1 MSSISTE
8 ILEARLP
15 HTESRTAVS
24 VRAGL
29 TAASPNLDFLRAL
42 AVMFVFVD
50 HLLLTHGI
58 QRILFFSP
66 ADLGRVGVYFFFVH
80 TSLVL
85 LMSLERTQLSGIRK
99 VLHFYLRRMF
109 RIYPLAIF
117 FVLLVYLCNVPYDV
131 WGAGTAPHDV
141 QTIVAN
147 LLLAQNVAGKSS
159 LIGPLWSLPLE
170 VQMYL
175 LLPLVFFVVQRI
187 SRRTLLLLWAAA
199 TLSAIVY
206 LPYSHSGR
214 ILWRLDLILF
224 VPCFLGGA
232 VAYQLAR
239 RAGRPLLPGWLWPL
253 AITAVLGVYLAFERE
268 RYGWLACLLLG
279 LSVPFFS
286 QIDSG
291 VVNRLASRIATY
303 SYGIYLSNIAILWF
317 AFRVCSRWLP
327 EPATWA
333 VFVLCALIVPAAC
346 FYAIE
351 RPLMRLGGRL
361 ADRLFT
367 PQTA

>member
-1 MSSISTE
+1 MSSISTD
-8 ILEARLP
+8 ILDPAL
-15 HTESRTAVS
+15 SRVRSETAGI
-24 VRAGL
+24 RGIGL
-29 TAASPNLDFLRAL
+29 SAASPNLDFLRAM

-85 LMSLERTQLSGIRK
+85 LMSLERTQLTGIRK
-99 VLHFYLRRMF
+99 VMHFYFRRMF

-131 WGAGTAPHDV
+131 WGAGTAPHDWR
-141 QTIVAN
+141 TIGAN
-147 LLLAQNVAGKSS
+147 LLLAQNVAGVSS

-187 SRRTLLLLWAAA
+187 SRKALLLLWLGAALGA
-199 TLSAIVY
+199 VVY

-214 ILWRLDLILF
+214 VLWRLDLILF

-232 VAYQLAR
+232 VAYQIAR
-239 RAGRPLLPGWLWPL
+239 RAQRPVLPGWLWPA
-253 AITAVLGVYLAFERE
+253 AITAVLGVYLAFERQ
-268 RYGWLACLLLG
+268 RHGWIACLLLG
-279 LSVPFFS
+279 LCVPFFS
-286 QIDSG
+286 QIRSK
-291 VVNRLASRIATY
+291 VVNRFANKIATY

-317 AFRVCSRWLP
+317 AFRICSRWLP

-333 VFVLCALIVPAAC
+333 IFVACAVVVPAAC
-346 FYAIE
+346 FYGIE
-351 RPLMRLGGRL
+351 RPLMKVGGRL
-361 ADRLFT
+361 ADRLFS
-367 PQTA
+367 PQVP